1 MRSSS
6 LSTALLLSLVPSTF
20 AAGILRFGC
29 SRITVERLD
38 PLVTP
43 GQNPS
48 PHVHQ
53 VVGGNAFAATI
64 NHTDVATLADCTS
77 CSFSEDFSNYWTANL
92 YFQARNGSYK
102 RVPQMSNRFLKGSNE
117 GMTIYYFPEDLRSN
131 VTAFKPGFRML
142 VGDASLRGPEGHT
155 PKNCFRCFTGPNFEG
170 DNAAPC
176 ADPVLDTPHL
186 PTRPCLGGIRSN
198 IHFPTCWDGVRL
210 DPDDHKAHVAFSVG
224 VNGTYACPAT
234 HPVKI
239 PQVMLEIV
247 WDTTAFN
254 DPSDWPATSDNTTAT
269 QPFVLSTGDRT
280 GYSQHGDYVF
290 GWKGDALQRAMDST
304 SGCSAS
310 TCGALTSQSFVTANR
325 CLVKRQVHEDV
336 EGCKWLPSC

>member
-1 MRSSS
+1 MPS
-6 LSTALLLSLVPSTF
+6 LT
-20 AAGILRFGC
+20 R
-29 SRITVERLD
+29 
-38 PLVTP
+38 
-43 GQNPS
+43 Q
-48 PHVHQ
+48 
-53 VVGGNAFAATI
+53 NAFAASI
-64 NHTDVATLADCTS
+64 NHTDVSALAECTS
-77 CSFSEDFSNYWTANL
+77 CSFNEDFSNYWTANL

-102 RVPQMSNRFLKGSNE
+102 RVPQMSNRFLRGSNE

-142 VGDASLRGPEGHT
+142 VGDAALRGPEGHT

-170 DNAAPC
+170 DNDAPC

-186 PTRPCLGGIRSN
+186 PSGPCLGGIRSN

-210 DPDDHKAHVAFSVG
+210 DPDDHKAHVAFSINT
-224 VNGTYACPAT
+224 NGTYTCPST

-239 PQVMLEIV
+239 PQVMLEVV

-254 DPSDWPATSDNTTAT
+254 DKTDWPADGS
-269 QPFVLSTGDRT
+269 QPFVLSTGDKT

-290 GWKGDALQRAMDST
+290 GWKGDALQRAIDSP

-310 TCGALTSQSFVTANR
+310 TCTALTSQSFVTANK
-325 CLVKRQVHEDV
+325 CVVKRQVHENIEGWLEKLPGDDV
-336 EGCKWLPSC
+336 NHSMD